1 MDIIGGAGW
10 FKTTA
15 QVNEKPVITFHCRNK
30 QFQTLPQQK
39 TLKRL
44 RSFRRQFILQLV
56 HVTQSKVKETFEYRG

>member
-15 QVNEKPVITFHCRNK
+15 QVNEKPVINFHCRNK

-39 TLKRL
+39 TLKTSPEVSSAIYHTTCSRNAVEGK
-44 RSFRRQFILQLV
+44 RDFRI
-56 HVTQSKVKETFEYRG
+56 